1 MKTVL
6 ISGAGIAGSTLA
18 CWLTRHGFEPTV
30 VERVHG
36 QRSSGNPV
44 DVRGPA
50 REVVERMGVL
60 PQLRAAATR
69 VTRLSFVDDHGKRVG
84 GIPMPSDDIELPR
97 ADLARVLSSTVAAD
111 YLYNDTITALHQ
123 DPGGVNVTF
132 ENAAPRRFDLVIG
145 TDGLHS
151 AVRRLAFGPEQRFI
165 DHLGIYVATLPLPG
179 LALDPHEVLLHNT
192 PGRAV
197 ALHPGSDQGGAAFFF
212 RSPAV
217 PGFDHRDTT
226 QHKRLLAD
234 AFAGGSWRIP
244 ELLDQV
250 RQTDDLFF
258 DSVSR
263 VRLDSWS
270 TGRIALLGDAAS
282 CVSLFG
288 DGSTLAIA
296 GAATLANA
304 LAVHRDDHA
313 AAFRAY
319 ESQHRLLTSP
329 KQRFVSPASRLLIP
343 ATGYG
348 IAARN
353 AGTRLLSAVSR
364 ARAA

>member
-1 MKTVL
+1 M
-6 ISGAGIAGSTLA
+6 ISGAGIAGNTLA
-18 CWLTRHGFEPTV
+18 YWLTRHGFEPAI
-30 VERVHG
+30 VERARG

-60 PQLRAAATR
+60 PKLRAAATR

-84 GIPMPSDDIELPR
+84 GVSMPSGGIELPR
-97 ADLARVLSSTVAAD
+97 ADLARILSSTVAAD
-111 YLYNDTITALHQ
+111 YLYDDTVTALHQ

-145 TDGLHS
+145 ADGLHS

-179 LALDPHEVLLHNT
+179 LALDPHEVLMHNT

-197 ALHPGSDQGGAAFFF
+197 SLHPGSGQGGVGFFF

-226 QHKRLLAD
+226 QHKRLLAG
-234 AFAGGSWRIP
+234 AFARGSWRIP

-250 RQTDDLFF
+250 RQADDLFF

-296 GAATLANA
+296 GAATLADA
-304 LAVHRDDHA
+304 LATHRDDHA

-319 ESQHRLLTSP
+319 EARHRLLTNP
-329 KQRFVSPASRLLIP
+329 KQRFASPASRLLIP
-343 ATGYG
+343 ATRYG

-353 AGTRLLSAVSR
+353 AGARLLSAVSG